1 MTERY
6 ISEIPRDVR
15 ARIATAIRGHEG
27 ALIADVS
34 RALNSSSPAETVDW
48 QAPAAAVVALFASTT
63 QAGGLDTGDGVL
75 EDLCRLMRAM
85 PTRQVVHTIRVA
97 EGIVIDG
104 LTLDAAIGTTRERC
118 AATAQAIRSAAL
130 EIVAAYAERS
140 GSNPGVRDPLTTLIS
155 PPVFDLALEL
165 ETARASRYERPM
177 SLLLFDIDNL
187 SEVNAGQG
195 YGAGDRLLERL
206 GILARQFFRHHD
218 WVARYGGDAIAVLL
232 PETALDKA
240 AVLAT
245 RFRKM
250 VEERLRLVDHKTDVV
265 MRVTVSAA
273 AVGTEFGRGEVDSR
287 HVLAEAE
294 AAVLRSKMDGGNRT
308 ERVALLPTS
317 VTILGAATLL
327 GIRARHVV
335 TLMRDGALRAARRGR
350 HFHIDRA
357 QIEEYKRLRE
367 RRA

>member
-6 ISEIPRDVR
+6 ISEIPHDVR
-15 ARIATAIRGHEG
+15 ARIGTAIRGHEG
-27 ALIADVS
+27 ALIADV
-34 RALNSSSPAETVDW
+34 ALALSSSPMAETLDW
-48 QAPAAAVVALFASTT
+48 QPPASAIVALLASTAE
-63 QAGGLDTGDGVL
+63 AGGLDTRDRVL
-75 EDLCRLMRAM
+75 NDLCRLMAATPMRL
-85 PTRQVVHTIRVA
+85 VVHAIRVA
-97 EGIVIDG
+97 EDIVIDG
-104 LTLDAAIGTTRERC
+104 LTLDAAIGTTPERC
-118 AATAQAIRSAAL
+118 AATAQAIRSSAL
-130 EIVAAYAERS
+130 EIVAVYAARS
-140 GSNPGVRDPLTTLIS
+140 AANLEVRDPLTTLIS
-155 PPVFDLALEL
+155 PPVFALALEL
-165 ETARASRYERPM
+165 ETARASRYEHPM

-273 AVGTEFGRGEVDSR
+273 AVGTDFGRAEVDFR
-287 HVLAEAE
+287 HILAEAE

-327 GIRARHVV
+327 GVRARHVV
-335 TLMRDGALRAARRGR
+335 KLVRDGALLAARRGR
-350 HFHIDRA
+350 HLHIDRA
-357 QIEEYKRLRE
+357 QIDEYKRLRE